1 MNYTGLAYRLPRPL
15 RRHILHFEWMI
26 EEAVASYAARLPES
40 ARVLDAGSGEGQYA
54 HHFKRQRY
62 CGVDLAV
69 GDVLWDYSRLDA
81 VADLAELPFREDT
94 FDAALHIVTIEHLR
108 EPGCALAE
116 IARTLRPGG
125 LLLVAAP
132 HEWEVHQAPHD
143 YFRYTRYG
151 LAYLLEKSG
160 YELVDLRAAGGYF
173 RLLARRLL
181 NGLQFFT
188 GGVRW
193 LGFVPAAMLLVP
205 PALILPWLDFLDRD
219 RNFTLGYLCT
229 ARKRTTQ
236 IGRSNRSR

>member
-1 MNYTGLAYRLPRPL
+1 MNYTGIAYKLPLPL
-15 RRHILHFEWMI
+15 RRHILHFENEI
-26 EEAVASYAARLPES
+26 EDAVAAFARELPAG
-40 ARVLDAGSGEGQYA
+40 ARVRDAGSGEGQYR
-54 HHFKRQRY
+54 HHFVRQRY

-69 GDVLWDYSRLDA
+69 GDAAWDYSQVDA
-81 VADLAELPFREDT
+81 LADLSALPFRTGT
-94 FDAALHIVTIEHLR
+94 FDAAIHIVTIEHLK

-116 IARTLRPGG
+116 IGRTLATGG
-125 LLLVAAP
+125 TLLIAAP

-151 LAYLLEKSG
+151 LAYLLEKG
-160 YELVDLRAAGGYF
+160 GFEVREMRAAGGYF

-193 LGFVPAAMLLVP
+193 LLFLPAAIVLVP
-205 PALILPWLDFLDRD
+205 PALLLPLLDALDRD

-229 ARKRTTQ
+229 ARKRAD
-236 IGRSNRSR
+236 